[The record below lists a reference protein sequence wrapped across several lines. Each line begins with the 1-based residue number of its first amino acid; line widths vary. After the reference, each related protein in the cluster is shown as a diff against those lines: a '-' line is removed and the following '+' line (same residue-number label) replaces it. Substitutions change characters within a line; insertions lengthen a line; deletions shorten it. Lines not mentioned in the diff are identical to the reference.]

1 MILNS
6 LLFVP
11 LAFSPA
17 APTAAPSV
25 APRAALR
32 SDELEE
38 LVQAQLSAIEGQD
51 VPEIWRRA
59 AGLRE
64 IARGEA
70 AAQLDATLDRSLSGA
85 SALTSRAAIFLCV
98 ARLQGEDVEPTGLLE
113 ALSPVLAS
121 SEDELRTAA
130 AGLLADSSFRRVD
143 AELKDELVA
152 DLLEGSRGDL
162 GTTEFRLACAS
173 AAYALGGGAAKR
185 DARQEMMAY
194 LTSADPALR
203 SAGAL
208 ALASTGEEIAGLL
221 EQELVTIA
229 SLPDEAGALARAYLK
244 QEDIRRL
251 HDRRF
256 RNLERLY
263 EDRLP
268 SEELS
273 RISAV
278 MRMVREDHLDG
289 AKFTDQELMNG
300 ALDGMLRMLDRHSS
314 YMPADAY
321 ARFYQ
326 ELEAEYGGIGAYVGE
341 DPSDGLFTITKPIYS
356 GPAYRAGL
364 GTDDKIVRIDD
375 WSTLGQPVDEIIKR
389 LKGQPGTSVELYV
402 WHRGMDPG
410 LIDRPTEEMRVSVRR
425 EQIAIPAVK
434 AQMLPGGVGLVEL
447 VGFSRVASQILSS
460 EIQNLLDQGAQGL
473 VLDLRYN
480 SGGLLDQAVEVSDIF
495 LPRGKLVV
503 TTDSRMARPEHYYTR
518 EEARVPEDMPV
529 VVLVNR
535 FTASASEIVAG
546 ALADH
551 ERAIV
556 LGERTYGKGAV
567 QTLIPVVGMR
577 DDDYLDENRNR
588 RWDNWEP
595 ITRDWDRDGEMDF
608 APRVKMTI
616 ARWLLP
622 SGRSIHREFD
632 VDKNI
637 LQEGGIEP
645 TEEVRA
651 ARVEAWRL
659 EEQRR
664 IVSDRTCRN
673 WVDDNWEGNEVLFA
687 ELAET
692 DGKDVSLY
700 PGFQAFYDSLATVLP
715 EDDVR
720 FLVRREVRRRVQDG
734 RGAEFPF
741 GDYQEDV
748 VLQEAIRSLYA
759 DLGLEIETVG
769 EFAATFDEDAEEE
782 SEGPRIASLG
792 PRLELQLAL
801 DLAREAQT
809 DAGSLDATQLQ
820 ELIELLDELDG

>member
-11 LAFSPA
+11 LALT
-17 APTAAPSV
+17 PTAPGPLPPL
-25 APRAALR
+25 APRTSTR

-38 LVQAQLSAIEGQD
+38 LVQEQLTAIQGSGVDEL
-51 VPEIWRRA
+51 WRRA
-59 AGLRE
+59 TGLRE
-64 IARGEA
+64 VASGDAGSE
-70 AAQLDATLDRSLSGA
+70 LDAVLDR
-85 SALTSRAAIFLCV
+85 ALTSSQTSRGALFLAV
-98 ARLQGEDVEPTGLLE
+98 ARLQGEDVEATALLE
-113 ALSPVLAS
+113 ALAPVLETDDPDLVA
-121 SEDELRTAA
+121 AA
-130 AGLLADSSFRRVD
+130 AGLFSDRRFRRAEQDLREDLVD
-143 AELKDELVA
+143 SLMSGARAE
-152 DLLEGSRGDL
+152 S
-162 GTTEFRLACAS
+162 GTTDSRLACAS

-185 DARQEMMAY
+185 DARQEIMSY
-194 LTSADPALR
+194 LSSADPALR
-203 SAGAL
+203 ASGAL

-221 EQELVTIA
+221 EQELA
-229 SLPDEAGALARAYLK
+229 RMANLPDEDGALARAYLK

-251 HDRRF
+251 HDQRF

-268 SEELS
+268 TDELS

-289 AKFTDQELMNG
+289 AKFTDEELMNA

-314 YMPADAY
+314 YMSAEAY
-321 ARFYQ
+321 AKFYQ

-375 WSTLGQPVDEIIKR
+375 WSTLGQPVDDIIKR
-389 LKGQPGTSVELYV
+389 LKGQPGTTVDLYV
-402 WHRGMDPG
+402 WHRGMDPS
-410 LIDRPTEEMRVSVRR
+410 LIDRPTEDMRVTVRR

-434 AQMLPGGVGLVEL
+434 SQMLPGDVGLVEL
-447 VGFSRVASQILSS
+447 VGFSRVASQILRA
-460 EIQNLLDQGAQGL
+460 EIQNLLDQGAQSL

-480 SGGLLDQAVEVSDIF
+480 SGGLLDQAVEVADIF

-503 TTDSRMARPEHYYTR
+503 TTDSRLTRPEHYYTR
-518 EEARVPEDMPV
+518 QAALVPEDMPL

-551 ERAIV
+551 ERATV
-556 LGERTYGKGAV
+556 LGERTYGKGSV
-567 QTLIPVVGMR
+567 QTLIPVEGQR
-577 DDDYLDENRNR
+577 DDDYLDENGNR

-632 VDKNI
+632 SEKNI

-651 ARVEAWRL
+651 ERLEAWRL

-664 IVSDRTCRN
+664 IVNERTCRN
-673 WVDDNWEGNEVLFA
+673 YVDDQWETNQELFSQ
-687 ELAET
+687 LAET
-692 DGKDVSLY
+692 DLKQTESY
-700 PGFQAFYDSLATVLP
+700 PGFQEFYDSLQTVLP

-720 FLVRREVRRRVQDG
+720 FLLRREVRRRVQDA

-748 VLQEAIRSLYA
+748 VLQEAIRDLYA
-759 DLGLEIETVG
+759 ELGRETDGV
-769 EFAATFDEDAEEE
+769 EQFAATFEEPDAEGE
-782 SEGPRIASLG
+782 STGPRIASLG
-792 PRLELQLAL
+792 SRQELQRAL
-801 DLAREAQT
+801 DMARQAAEGGGALEA
-809 DAGSLDATQLQ
+809 AQLQ
-820 ELIELLDELDG
+820 ELIQLLSEIDG